1 MTQLNAPATPT
12 TKGFSAPVLGLIEHA
27 QRLNKWS
34 IYLVYL
40 AIALFLVFGT
50 LKSLSQFKDSQTI
63 YTLFHWVPY

>member
-1 MTQLNAPATPT
+1 MTQLNAPATPM

-40 AIALFLVFGT
+40 AIALFLFC
-50 LKSLSQFKDSQTI
+50 LL
-63 YTLFHWVPY
+63 YTSDAADE

>member
-12 TKGFSAPVLGLIEHA
+12 TKGFSAPVIGLIEHA

-40 AIALFLVFGT
+40 AIALFLLFGT
-50 LKSLSQFKDSQTI
+50 LKSLSQFTDDK
-63 YTLFHWVPY
+63 